1 MRENKKARP
10 TVGAAEQ
17 ARAGNVLTDSYS
29 RDHCTSNPVAGQI
42 KISDFLSKGQENAV
56 PLRYLKEVTGIDER
70 TVRLMIQRERLA
82 GVPILADNQTGY
94 YLPATQ
100 EEKQGCVRSMKHRAD
115 EIKRAARAI
124 EVADIQQYHNVGRR
138 DQTAATGQMQIDGM

>member
-17 ARAGNVLTDSYS
+17 ARTGNVLEDSYS

-42 KISDFLSKGQENAV
+42 KISDFLSTGQENAI
-56 PLRYLKEVTGIDER
+56 PLRHLKEVMGTDGR

-94 YLPATQ
+94 FLPANEDEQ
-100 EEKQGCVRSMKHRAD
+100 QRCVRSMKHRAG
-115 EIKRAARAI
+115 EIIKTAQAI
-124 EVADIQQYHNVGRR
+124 ERGRLY
-138 DQTAATGQMQIDGM
+138 G

>member
-17 ARAGNVLTDSYS
+17 ARTGNVLEDSYS

-42 KISDFLSKGQENAV
+42 KISDFLSAGQENAV
-56 PLRYLKEVTGIDER
+56 PIRHLKTVTGLDGR

-94 YLPATQ
+94 FLPANEDEQ
-100 EEKQGCVRSMKHRAD
+100 QRCVRSMKHRAG
-115 EIKRAARAI
+115 EIIKTAQAI
-124 EVADIQQYHNVGRR
+124 ERGRLY
-138 DQTAATGQMQIDGM
+138 G

>member
-17 ARAGNVLTDSYS
+17 AKTGNVLEDSYS

-42 KISDFLSKGQENAV
+42 KISDFLSTGQENAI
-56 PLRYLKEVTGIDER
+56 PLRHLKEVMGTDGR

-94 YLPATQ
+94 FLPANEDDQ
-100 EEKQGCVRSMKHRAD
+100 QRCVRSMKHRAG
-115 EIKRAARAI
+115 EIIKTAQAI
-124 EVADIQQYHNVGRR
+124 ERGRLY
-138 DQTAATGQMQIDGM
+138 G

>member
-10 TVGAAEQ
+10 TVGAVEQ
-17 ARAGNVLTDSYS
+17 AKTGNVLEDSYS

-42 KISDFLSKGQENAV
+42 KISDFLSTGQENAI
-56 PLRYLKEVTGIDER
+56 PLRHLKEVMGTDGR

-94 YLPATQ
+94 FLPANEDDQ
-100 EEKQGCVRSMKHRAD
+100 QRCVRSMKHRAG
-115 EIKRAARAI
+115 EIIKTAQAI
-124 EVADIQQYHNVGRR
+124 ERGRLY
-138 DQTAATGQMQIDGM
+138 G